1 MNKNYLV
8 KSVTLERLRLFADVA
23 TLGSFTAAAERAGLT
38 QPAVSQQIRALE
50 RALGVR
56 LVERVG
62 RRARPTAAG
71 AALLARARR
80 VEDAV
85 ADAVAAVA
93 PHRSGLTGRV
103 RIGTGATACIY
114 LLPPLLGRVKARLP
128 GLEITV
134 RTGNTPDILALLDA
148 NALDLAVVTL
158 PAPGRSFDVSPLCED
173 PLVAVFPGD
182 AEAPAPV
189 TPAALAAHPLLLYEG
204 GHTRRLVDQW
214 LAAGGEA
221 PTPVMELGSVEA
233 IRRLV
238 GAGLGWAVLPRLA
251 LADADRIGWRP
262 LAPPLARTLALVL
275 RRDKPLDRGLRAVI
289 DALRDG
295 SGAPAN

>member
-1 MNKNYLV
+1 MKG
-8 KSVTLERLRLFADVA
+8 VTLDRLRLFADVA
-23 TLGSFTAAAERAGLT
+23 RLGSFTAAAERAGLT
-38 QPAVSQQIRALE
+38 QPAVSQQVRALE

-62 RRARPTAAG
+62 RRARPTPAG
-71 AALLARARR
+71 TALLPGARR
-80 VEDAV
+80 VEEAV

-93 PHRSGLTGRV
+93 PHRSGTTGRV

-114 LLPPLLGRVKARLP
+114 LLPPLLRTVKARMP

-134 RTGNTPDILALLDA
+134 RTGNTPDVLALLDG
-148 NALDLAVVTL
+148 NALDVAVVTM
-158 PAPGRSFDVSPLCED
+158 PAPGRMFDVSAICD
-173 PLVAVFPGD
+173 DGLVAVLPGD
-182 AEAPAPV
+182 AEAPASV
-189 TPAALAAHPLLLYEG
+189 TPGGLAARPLLLYEG

-214 LAAGGEA
+214 FAAAGEA

-233 IRRLV
+233 IKRLV

-251 LADADRIGWRP
+251 LDDGDARIAWRP
-262 LAPPLARTLALVL
+262 LDPPLARTLALVL

-289 DALRDG
+289 AALR
-295 SGAPAN
+295 GAAT